1 MNEWQ
6 WDEETIQLWQ
16 LKQFN
21 QQLARI
27 LPLNAFYV
35 QKLGTSSLVLNRLE
49 ELSELP
55 LTTKQELV
63 ESADSSP
70 ESLSAHHTFPR
81 RHYSRIHR
89 TSGTTGHPLIIM
101 DTTEDWQW
109 WSATWQ
115 HVLEAAELTRDDR
128 VFMAFSFGPFIGFW
142 SAHQACVDRGATVI
156 PGGGLSSLARLEFMR
171 SSEATAIC
179 CTPSYALHLAE
190 VARVENFP
198 VSELSIRR
206 LIVAGEAGGSV
217 PNVRSRIEK
226 LWQAEV
232 VDHCGATEIGAW
244 GFGWPAGP
252 GLHIIETQFIAEFL
266 PLADGGSAG
275 LSELVLTSLGRY
287 GAPVMRYRT
296 GDIVKH
302 QRPTAGRCRFCW
314 LPEGVIGRVDNM
326 VTIRGVNIFPS
337 SIAELVREV
346 PSIDEYRVTVTRHGP
361 LDQLELAVEAEEP
374 ARQTI
379 EKLLTARLGLRI
391 PVHIVPPGT
400 LPRSDGKSQRWH
412 DQR

>member
-1 MNEWQ
+1 VIEWQ
-6 WDEETIQLWQ
+6 WDEAEIRRWQ
-16 LKQFN
+16 LA
-21 QQLARI
+21 QLNEQLTRI
-27 LPLNAFYV
+27 LPHNEFYAR
-35 QKLGTSSLVLNRLE
+35 KFGTPSLVLNNLDA
-49 ELSELP
+49 LVDLP
-55 LTTKQELV
+55 FTTKEELV
-63 ESADSSP
+63 ESADSSD
-70 ESLSAHHTFPR
+70 ELLSAHHTFTR
-81 RHYSRIHR
+81 SHYSRIHR

-115 HVLEAAELTRDDR
+115 HVLEAAELTSDDR

-171 SSEATAIC
+171 ASEATAIC

-190 VARVENFP
+190 VARCEHF
-198 VSELSIRR
+198 SLADLSIRR

-217 PNVRSRIEK
+217 PNVRSRIEQ
-226 LWQAEV
+226 LWQAKV
-232 VDHCGATEIGAW
+232 VDHCGATEIGPW
-244 GFGWPAGP
+244 GFGWPTGP
-252 GLHIIETQFIAEFL
+252 GLHVIESRFIAEFL
-266 PLADGGSAG
+266 PLADAASAD

-287 GAPVMRYRT
+287 GAPVIRYRT

-302 QRPTAGRCRFCW
+302 ERPTSGRCRFAW
-314 LPEGVIGRVDNM
+314 LPEGVVGRVDNM

-337 SIAELVREV
+337 SIAELVREI

-361 LDQLELAVEAEEP
+361 LDQLELDVEAEEP
-374 ARQTI
+374 ARQAI

-391 PVHIVPPGT
+391 PVQIVSPGT

-412 DQR
+412 DHR